1 VPKKPTAGGVK
12 KPTAGGVKKPT
23 AGGVKK
29 PTAGG
34 VTKTIAKKKPAPKK
48 PTPKK
53 LPEQISQLFTSSV
66 EGYFKE
72 IDSEDPLLTTLLVS
86 VKCEVPAPHLS

>member
-1 VPKKPTAGGVK
+1 MPK